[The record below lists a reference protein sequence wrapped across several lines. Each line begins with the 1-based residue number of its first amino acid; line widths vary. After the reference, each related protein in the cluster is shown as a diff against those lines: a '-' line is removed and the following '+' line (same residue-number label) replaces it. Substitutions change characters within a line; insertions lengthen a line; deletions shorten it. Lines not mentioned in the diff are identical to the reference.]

1 MTLKINPHSS
11 ISHLWFQDKA
21 PKGWEEIP
29 MIDEVDEFDEEASQL
44 KFFVFSWHW
53 TWVSDVGTDQE
64 ALSTEGPKD
73 ICVKRKL
80 IRNLRFLKYVMF
92 TMTYNQCKITCTVDW
107 PYLIDKYLSMPS
119 IHLTKT
125 FVENLLLLE
134 GIGVLNQFI
143 IYTFCGKYSI
153 KTFLY
158 KEEGVNEEYKEED
171 GVHLELEDDDRIVQI
186 ILCMT
191 VMKKIY
197 IGGLNFFINV
207 ENSE

>member
-1 MTLKINPHSS
+1 
-11 ISHLWFQDKA
+11 
-21 PKGWEEIP
+21 
-29 MIDEVDEFDEEASQL
+29 
-44 KFFVFSWHW
+44 
-53 TWVSDVGTDQE
+53 
-64 ALSTEGPKD
+64 
-73 ICVKRKL
+73 
-80 IRNLRFLKYVMF
+80 MF

-107 PYLIDKYLSMPS
+107 PYLRDKYLSMPS

-186 ILCMT
+186 ISCMT